1 MSEENTC
8 ILGRFQSEEEALS
21 AVLEIQEKGWEVR
34 EVYSPIPAEKI
45 TAVLNRKKSKVG
57 WFTLAGGI
65 IGFCTGWWLA
75 AFTAT
80 RWSMIVGGKPILSW
94 FPFFIVAFE
103 LTILFAVFG
112 NILGLITQVG
122 LPIKPDEHYHPACS
136 GSEYGLLAGASSED
150 MDSLRTLLQNKG
162 GIVT

>member
-1 MSEENTC
+1 MSEENPSVMEL
-8 ILGRFQSEEEALS
+8 IQSEGEALS
-21 AVLEIQEKGWEVR
+21 TVEEIREKGWRVH

-45 TAVLNRKKSKVG
+45 TAVLKRKKSRVG
-57 WFTLAGGI
+57 WFTLTGGI
-65 IGFCTGWWLA
+65 IGFLGGWSLA

-112 NILGLITQVG
+112 NVLGLITQVG
-122 LPIKPDEHYHPACS
+122 LPVKMDKNYHPACS
-136 GSEYGLLAGASSED
+136 GSEYGLLAGAKSED
-150 MDSLRTLLQNKG
+150 LDSLKTLLQNKG
-162 GIVT
+162 GKVT